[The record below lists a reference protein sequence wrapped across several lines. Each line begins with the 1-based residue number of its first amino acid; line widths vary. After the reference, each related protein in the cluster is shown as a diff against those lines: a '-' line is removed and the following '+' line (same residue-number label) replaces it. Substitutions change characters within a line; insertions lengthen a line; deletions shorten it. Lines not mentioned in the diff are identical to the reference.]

1 MKTFDRK
8 DMFTIANLEDAKT
21 YIKCEG
27 YFNDCYCLDLEKWN
41 RGILKQVN
49 EEDITDYPFMIQ
61 VNNSDFSIGFRF
73 FIPVDKVKKVE
84 KTKKC
89 LQMTNGYIAK
99 IEVDSAELNM
109 IITSLKAT
117 RRIHKDNVEKL
128 DELIKNLME
137 VRDTNEE
144 DYDSF
149 DNEF

>member
-8 DMFTIANLEDAKT
+8 DMFTIANLEDAKK
-21 YIKCEG
+21 YINCEG
-27 YFNDCYCLDLEKWN
+27 YFNDCYCIDLEKWN

-49 EEDITDYPFMIQ
+49 EEDITDYPFMI
-61 VNNSDFSIGFRF
+61 
-73 FIPVDKVKKVE
+73 KVE

-89 LQMTNGYIAK
+89 LQMTDGYIAK